1 MKIAS
6 GRGPAASAPT
16 PAAKRPPRASSPAF
30 ARLPARISFIA
41 RPSAL
46 GEAANTIRER
56 LGKFDE
62 IRRVDATP
70 KKPRLTG
77 LEVVAG
83 DRGDGGG
90 GARHAPRRDRAARLA
105 GGEARGRAAENAD
118 RRGDRGRS
126 ASPDGG
132 RRVGRA
138 GVTGRPAS
146 RTLLPG
152 EVVYPA
158 AQDRVSDHRVR
169 SKEIRPPAARAAAA
183 LVPLAAC
190 MQHHLVG
197 RQRPSA
203 SDQRASRITLK
214 REERP
219 LGRWRLEFNGA
230 FDWLEMMTTCPC
242 RNGTCGLT
250 SWRHADRAQDHRS
263 GDRARFA
270 KPP

>member
-1 MKIAS
+1 MRQ
-6 GRGPAASAPT
+6 GVTELRGLQEVKLEVGPRKMPIDEVTEDDLQALTRPSRRNWTARVANPAA
-16 PAAKRPPRASSPAF
+16 
-30 ARLPARISFIA
+30 
-41 RPSAL
+41 
-46 GEAANTIRER
+46 
-56 LGKFDE
+56 
-62 IRRVDATP
+62 
-70 KKPRLTG
+70 
-77 LEVVAG
+77 
-83 DRGDGGG
+83 
-90 GARHAPRRDRAARLA
+90 
-105 GGEARGRAAENAD
+105 
-118 RRGDRGRS
+118 
-126 ASPDGG
+126 
-132 RRVGRA
+132 
-138 GVTGRPAS
+138 
-146 RTLLPG
+146 
-152 EVVYPA
+152 VYPA

-169 SKEIRPPAARAAAA
+169 SKEIRPPAVRAAAA